1 MVMTTG
7 SCLSRTCD
15 PISRTENFTTP
26 GISALWQCLQRS
38 KLRTHHPKPV
48 TRPTSKTVSRD
59 LPLAPALPPRIET
72 TDDGRIV
79 VVIEPAPG
87 GESAVIDISSL
98 EALGARV
105 TAQSRHLLQVKI
117 PPEMLHS
124 PGDVYGVYF
133 VRPPIRSLRQV
144 AS

>member
-1 MVMTTG
+1 MAVSSAQQAPDSPPKASHPSHLENRLARLAVGTG
-7 SCLSRTCD
+7 KEL
-15 PISRTENFTTP
+15 
-26 GISALWQCLQRS
+26 
-38 KLRTHHPKPV
+38 
-48 TRPTSKTVSRD
+48 
-59 LPLAPALPPRIET
+59 ALPPRIET